1 MGQKS
6 IFVFMQLRRLSLT
19 NYKNQKAFEL
29 DFESP
34 INAFVGNN
42 GVGKTNLLDA
52 IYHLALGKSYFNPI
66 PTQNIHFGA
75 DFFVLEGRFIKRDEE
90 EKIICSFKRGG
101 KKVIKRN
108 GKAYDKIA
116 EHIGL
121 IPLVIISPSDQ
132 DLIAAGSSVRRKF
145 MDGIIGQTD
154 TTYLDALLQY
164 HRVVDQ
170 RNSLLK
176 FFAANQQFDPTA
188 LEAYDQQ
195 LLQLSSPLCKT
206 RKSFM
211 EAFTPVFEKRY
222 KQISNAQE
230 SVEIHYQTQ
239 LDEKPLAELL
249 QEALSR
255 DRALQFS
262 SVGLHKDDLELHLGK
277 QPVKKFGSQGQQ
289 KSFLI
294 ALKLAQFDYM
304 QQQQGVPPIVLLDDI
319 FDKLD
324 QERVAR
330 IVHLLSATDFGQIF
344 ISDTHAERVEKA
356 LRSSTMNYELF
367 SLGNP
372 KNNIL

>member
-1 MGQKS
+1 
-6 IFVFMQLRRLSLT
+6 MQLKRLSLT
-19 NYKNQKAFEL
+19 NYKNQKAYQV
-29 DFESP
+29 DFEMP

-66 PTQNIHFGA
+66 ATQNIHFGS
-75 DFFVLEGRFIKRDEE
+75 DFFVLEGVFFKNQET
-90 EKIICSFKRGG
+90 EKVVCSFKKGS

-116 EHIGL
+116 DHIGL

-132 DLIAAGSSVRRKF
+132 DLIATGSSTRRKF

-154 TTYLDALLQY
+154 TVYLEGLLQY
-164 HRVVDQ
+164 NRVLEQ

-176 FFAANQQFDPTA
+176 FFAANHQFDATN
-188 LEAYDQQ
+188 LEIYNEQ
-195 LLQLSSPLCKT
+195 LLAIGMPLYHK
-206 RKSFM
+206 RKAFM

-222 KQISNAQE
+222 QQISDPNEKVHIA
-230 SVEIHYQTQ
+230 YQSQ
-239 LDEKPLAELL
+239 LDENSFEELL
-249 QEALSR
+249 KEALPK
-255 DRALQFS
+255 DRAIQFT
-262 SVGLHKDDLELHLGK
+262 SVGLHKDDLNFTLGEY
-277 QPVKKFGSQGQQ
+277 PIKKFGSQGQQ

-324 QERVAR
+324 AERVSK
-330 IVHLLSATDFGQIF
+330 IVSLLSSDNFGQIF
-344 ISDTHAERVEKA
+344 VSDTHADRTETALETAGVE
-356 LRSSTMNYELF
+356 YELF
-367 SLGNP
+367 QIES
-372 KNNIL
+372 KKYQDA

>member
-1 MGQKS
+1 
-6 IFVFMQLRRLSLT
+6 MQLRRLSLT

-29 DFESP
+29 DFEAP

-66 PTQNIHFGA
+66 ATQNIHFGA
-75 DFFVLEGRFIKRDEE
+75 DFFVLEGRFIKLGEE

-154 TTYLDALLQY
+154 TTYLNALLQY

-176 FFAANQQFDPTA
+176 FFAANQQFDPRA

-195 LLQLSSPLCKT
+195 LLQLSIPLYKT
-206 RKSFM
+206 RKRFM

-222 KQISNAQE
+222 KQISDAQE

-239 LDEKPLAELL
+239 LDEKPLDDLL

-262 SVGLHKDDLELHLGK
+262 SVGLHKDDLELRLSK

-330 IVHLLSATDFGQIF
+330 IVHLLSAADFGQIF
-344 ISDTHAERVEKA
+344 ISDTHAERTEKA
-356 LRSSTMNYELF
+356 LQSSAMNYELF

>member
-66 PTQNIHFGA
+66 ATQNIHFGA

-239 LDEKPLAELL
+239 LDEKPLADLL

-255 DRALQFS
+255 DRTLQFS
-262 SVGLHKDDLELHLGK
+262 SVGLHKDDLEFRLGK

-330 IVHLLSATDFGQIF
+330 IVHLLSAADFGQIF
-344 ISDTHAERVEKA
+344 ISDTHAERTEKA
-356 LRSSTMNYELF
+356 LQSSAMNYELF
-367 SLGNP
+367 SLGNL

>member
-66 PTQNIHFGA
+66 ATQNIHFGA

-239 LDEKPLAELL
+239 LDEKPLADLL

-255 DRALQFS
+255 DRTLQFS
-262 SVGLHKDDLELHLGK
+262 SVGLHKDDLEFRLGK

-330 IVHLLSATDFGQIF
+330 IVHLLGAADFGQIF
-344 ISDTHAERVEKA
+344 ISDTHAERTEKA
-356 LRSSTMNYELF
+356 LQSSAMNYELF
-367 SLGNP
+367 SLENP

>member
-66 PTQNIHFGA
+66 ATQNIHFGA

-239 LDEKPLAELL
+239 LDEKPLADLL

-262 SVGLHKDDLELHLGK
+262 SVGLHKDDLEFRLGK

-330 IVHLLSATDFGQIF
+330 IVHLLGAADFGQIF
-344 ISDTHAERVEKA
+344 ISDTHAERTEKA
-356 LRSSTMNYELF
+356 LQSSAMNYELF
-367 SLGNP
+367 SLGNL